1 MRVPRGLNIIL
12 LSSVAMV
19 IAYFNFFT
27 DQFRGYDLEV
37 IKVLQSVII
46 LLLAYLANYLISIII
61 KRQIHGTRERYVF
74 RKAISTIISIAVL
87 GVLVAVWFKET
98 TSLIVA
104 YGILSAGVAIALQDL
119 LRNIAGGLIIF
130 ISRSFKAGDRIQVES
145 EVGDVLDIKIFY
157 TTIMEIREWVDG
169 DQYSGRIIQLPNSFI
184 LNKTIKNYTRD
195 FSFIWDEIHLMLT
208 FDSNWKKAKE
218 IAVVITNEITLQFET
233 NAKQELSDLG
243 EKYLITTS
251 DVESRIY
258 TQITDNWID
267 MRLRYVVDPHQRRKV
282 KHLLSEKI
290 LEAFL
295 AEKDIRIASATFE
308 ISGFP
313 SIRIEK

>member
-1 MRVPRGLNIIL
+1 MRVPMGLNIIL
-12 LSSVAMV
+12 LSSVAII
-19 IAYFNFFT
+19 IAYLNYFT
-27 DQFRGYDLEV
+27 DQFKGYDLEV

-46 LLLAYLANYLISIII
+46 LLVAYVANYLISMII
-61 KRQIHGTRERYVF
+61 KRQIHGIRERYVF
-74 RKAISTIISIAVL
+74 RKTVSTIISIVAL

-104 YGILSAGVAIALQDL
+104 YGILSAGIAIALQDVL
-119 LRNIAGGLIIF
+119 KNIAGGLIIF
-130 ISRSFKAGDRIQVES
+130 ISGPFKAGDRIQVES
-145 EVGDVLDIKIFY
+145 ELGDVLDIRIFY

-184 LNKTIKNYTRD
+184 LDKTIKNYTRD

-218 IAVVITNEITLQFET
+218 IALVITNEITLQFET

-267 MRLRYVVDPHQRRKV
+267 MRLRYVVIPHQRRKV

-295 AEKDIRIASATFE
+295 AEKDIKIASATFE

>member
-1 MRVPRGLNIIL
+1 MNIIL
-12 LSSVAMV
+12 LSSVVIV

-27 DQFRGYDLEV
+27 DQFKGYDLEV

-46 LLLAYLANYLISIII
+46 LLLAYVANYLISIII
-61 KRQIHGTRERYVF
+61 KRQIHGIRERYVF
-74 RKAISTIISIAVL
+74 RKAVSTIISIAAL

-104 YGILSAGVAIALQDL
+104 YGILSAGIAIALQDV

-184 LNKTIKNYTRD
+184 LNKTVKNYTRD

-208 FDSNWKKAKE
+208 FDSDWKKAKE
-218 IAVVITNEITLQFET
+218 IAVVITKEITLQFET

-295 AEKDIRIASATFE
+295 AEKDIKIASATFE